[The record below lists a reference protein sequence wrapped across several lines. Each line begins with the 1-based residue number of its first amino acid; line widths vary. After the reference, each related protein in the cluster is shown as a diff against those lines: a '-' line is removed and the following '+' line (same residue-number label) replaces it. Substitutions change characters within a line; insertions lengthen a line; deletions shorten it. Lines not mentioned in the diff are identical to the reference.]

1 VLPPGDSNI
10 ADVRDWRN
18 LHHSLF
24 PTWVI
29 WKTWLA
35 DCVHKKVEAFFD
47 ELEAE
52 ASSSERSCFG

>member
-52 ASSSERSCFG
+52 GQLQRA